1 MNNETV
7 DLDDYY
13 DGEFDE
19 RETVNV
25 YEQDRSNQ
33 SPPPSP
39 PPPPTKKTP
48 SIWGY
53 RLLWVLVAISLG
65 LNSLFLMGMFNF
77 RMQARQQV
85 ERVSTILQTS
95 EFDDISWNVQIN
107 ERLPVSITV
116 PFSDT
121 FQVPLSITIP
131 VSTSVLF
138 EDVIEVPIN
147 TVLPINIREIGA
159 ADTPLLNLEFIPLS
173 TFVNVPVNL
182 MVNVPISREI
192 PVETDIPVD
201 LLVEI
206 PVSTTVPIH
215 MDIPVILDIPVT
227 VPLDELGFQ
236 KLLNQVQ
243 EALNLLAELL
253 GALPER

>member
-1 MNNETV
+1 MSNDTV
-7 DLDDYY
+7 DFDDYY
-13 DGEFDE
+13 YDNLDE
-19 RETVNV
+19 RETVDVTNRT
-25 YEQDRSNQ
+25 DNQ
-33 SPPPSP
+33 QPPS
-39 PPPPTKKTP
+39 KRTP
-48 SIWGY
+48 HMWGY

-65 LNSLFLMGMFNF
+65 LNGLLLAGMFNF

-85 ERVSTILQTS
+85 EQVSTILQTS
-95 EFDDISWNVQIN
+95 QFDDISWNVQIN
-107 ERLPVSITV
+107 EQLPVSITV

-138 EDVIEVPIN
+138 EDMIEVPIN
-147 TVLPINIREIGA
+147 TVLPINIREVGTA
-159 ADTPLLNLEFIPLS
+159 GTPLLNLEFIPLS

-182 MVNVPISREI
+182 LVTVPISREI

-201 LLVEI
+201 LLIEI
-206 PVSTTVPIH
+206 PVSTTIPIY

-243 EALNLLAELL
+243 SALNLLAQLL
-253 GALPER
+253 GAPPVES